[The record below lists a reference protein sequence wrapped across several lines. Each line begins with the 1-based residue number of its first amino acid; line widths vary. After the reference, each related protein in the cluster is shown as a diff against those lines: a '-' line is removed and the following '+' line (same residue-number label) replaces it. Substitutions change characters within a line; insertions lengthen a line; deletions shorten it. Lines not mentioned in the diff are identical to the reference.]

1 MCVFLQCAVIILG
14 KVSFGFFGSSTLPLS
29 AYDKMISEA
38 MHFILACYN
47 MSHCQDLTQ
56 ARQELWKIKM
66 AKCLAGPPKLC
77 SLPPTTEA
85 FTENAKRAHLQLA
98 VWYHALDS
106 EPPHLDPKNHG
117 WTRKEDS
124 TSLCPSVIPQG
135 THLAPD
141 ELIRLIKCSCASTK
155 KKHANLGNVHVCQL
169 AYLAHYFVLVRVVY
183 CVITDLQLHISMMT
197 NLIQ

>member
-141 ELIRLIKCSCASTK
+141 ELVRLIKCSCASTK
-155 KKHANLGNVHVCQL
+155 KACKSGKCSCVSTGLSCTLFCSCKGG
-169 AYLAHYFVLVRVVY
+169 VLCHNRFATSHFY
-183 CVITDLQLHISMMT
+183 DD
-197 NLIQ
+197 